1 MTALSLLALL
11 GGFALLALGAELLVR
26 GAVSLAQLARIPP
39 ALVGLTV
46 VAFGTSV
53 PELAV
58 CLDAAARGEPGIAL
72 GNVVGSNICNV
83 LLILG
88 ASALVAPLWVPEALI
103 RFDLPL
109 LCGVSV
115 AALLCALDGSV
126 SRVQG
131 AFLLLGLF
139 AWCFFELVGAQ
150 AGRQIVRRTEQIRH
164 VRPQQIGA
172 KAIAIALSS
181 TALGLLGVLGGASF
195 AVTGA
200 TRIARAFG
208 MSDTVIGL
216 TILAIGTALPELA
229 TSVAAA
235 FRGQGELAVGNVIGS
250 NLFNL
255 LGVLGAAAL
264 ASPTGVPV
272 VHSALVFDLP
282 VMLFGTIICVPIL
295 RSERTV
301 SRAEGGALLVGYAAY
316 LALRLQGIGG

>member
-1 MTALSLLALL
+1 VTALSLLALL

-58 CLDAAARGEPGIAL
+58 CLDAAA
-72 GNVVGSNICNV
+72 
-83 LLILG
+83 
-88 ASALVAPLWVPEALI
+88 
-103 RFDLPL
+103 
-109 LCGVSV
+109 
-115 AALLCALDGSV
+115 V